1 MSELWDQYSSYILIG
16 AFIFLMLRMH
26 RSGGGCCGG
35 GHQNDINSE
44 KDSREDMKE
53 NNSCH

>member
-1 MSELWDQYSSYILIG
+1 MSELWSQYGNYLLIG

-35 GHQNDINSE
+35 GHQGEQDNE
-44 KDSREDMKE
+44 DSREEKG
-53 NNSCH
+53 NGSCH